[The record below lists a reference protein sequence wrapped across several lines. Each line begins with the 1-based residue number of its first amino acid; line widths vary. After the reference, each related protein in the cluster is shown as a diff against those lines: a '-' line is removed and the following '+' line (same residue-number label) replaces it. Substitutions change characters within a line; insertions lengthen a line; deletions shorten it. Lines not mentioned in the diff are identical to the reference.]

1 MALQE
6 EFKLKVQLTN
16 EYLRTG
22 EGVKKVQDPDLLQ
35 DIIDFREGSDETY
48 TARLR
53 VFMNTIYNANLL
65 PPYVGSDAMP
75 EYKSLLQ
82 KSLFFDQIQITTEA
96 EFDEVYEKF
105 KGAGGMLFRGQRE
118 AAWRLYNKLQRFWI
132 TDGLEEK
139 GWTMET
145 LLKKLAAE
153 GTKEFEPAILALL
166 EQHNIDVVND
176 LSVLGYLQHHG
187 CPTPLMDWTYSFA
200 SALYFGLDFLEE
212 NKGSREIDDY
222 FSVYFLEEKNMPLMR
237 TLMEEVLQEQGEER
251 TRQIISAIAESEEKR
266 VEMEEHF
273 KGRSMLDINR
283 VYGSGMI
290 SYIVN
295 SGRLLGFD
303 LMYFSDK
310 DADKG
315 FIFSL
320 NNSQNILNQ
329 QGVFVL
335 NSSSFKPLEAV
346 AEERWIEENSQDADN
361 YRFCECL
368 NIKKSLVPY
377 IRQRL
382 AADGITKD
390 YIYPAPDIDS
400 WKVYNSCIEEG
411 PGE

>member
-6 EFKLKVQLTN
+6 EYKIKVQLTN

-22 EGVKKVQDPDLLQ
+22 EGVKKVYDPVLLQ
-35 DIIDFREGSDETY
+35 DLIDFREGSDGTY
-48 TARLR
+48 TPRLR
-53 VFMNTIYNANLL
+53 AFMNTIYNSNLI

-75 EYKSLLQ
+75 DYKSLLQ
-82 KSLFFDQIQITTEA
+82 KSLFFDQRQITTEA

-105 KGAGGMLFRGQRE
+105 KGGSGMLFRGQRE

-132 TDGLEEK
+132 TDGLKGK
-139 GWTMET
+139 GWTMERFME
-145 LLKKLAAE
+145 KLAAE
-153 GTKEFEPAILALL
+153 GTKEYEPAILALVQ
-166 EQHNIDVVND
+166 EHNIDAVND

-222 FSVYFLEEKNMPLMR
+222 FSVYHIEDKDLVSMR
-237 TLMEEVLQEQGEER
+237 TLMEEIFEEQGMER
-251 TRQIISAIAESEEKR
+251 TRQIIAAIAESEEKR
-266 VEMEEHF
+266 LEMEEHF

-283 VYGSGMI
+283 VHGSGLI
-290 SYIVN
+290 SYIVTA
-295 SGRLLGFD
+295 GRLLGFD
-303 LMYFSDK
+303 LAYFSDK

-320 NNSQNILNQ
+320 NNSKNILNQ
-329 QGVFVL
+329 QGAFVL
-335 NSSSFKPLEAV
+335 NSSSFKPLEAAA
-346 AEERWIEENSQDADN
+346 AESWIEENPQDVNN

-377 IRQRL
+377 IRKRL
-382 AADGITKD
+382 EADGITKD

-411 PGE
+411 PGK